1 MTDLMNFKPKTDT
14 VEMILKNPKTGEAI
28 LKEDGTEMS
37 ITVYGSH
44 TRQYKDAI
52 HSQSDARMERAAKAK
67 DGNLKL
73 KSKDIETFSIDL
85 AVAITAEW
93 DIVLGG
99 KTPPLKEAKNIYDQ
113 FPWIRSQVLEAV
125 DDFENFMKP

>member
-1 MTDLMNFKPKTDT
+1 MSDLLDFKPKTDLVDVIIKHPT
-14 VEMILKNPKTGEAI
+14 TGEPIA
-28 LKEDGTEMS
+28 KDDGTEMT

-52 HSQSDARMERAAKAK
+52 HSQSDARMERAAKEK
-67 DGNLKL
+67 NGNLKL

-85 AVAITAEW
+85 AVAVTKSW

-99 KTPPLKEAKNIYDQ
+99 KTPPVKEAKNVYED

-125 DDFENFMKP
+125 DSFESFMKP

>member
-14 VEMILKNPKTGEAI
+14 TEVILKHPTTGEAI
-28 LKEDGTEMS
+28 LKDDGTEMS

-52 HSQSDARMERAAKAK
+52 HSQSDARMERAAKEK
-67 DGNLKL
+67 NGNLKL

-85 AVAITAEW
+85 AVAVTKSW

-99 KTPPLKEAKNIYDQ
+99 KTPPLKEAKNIYMD
-113 FPWIRSQVLEAV
+113 FPWIRAQVLEAV
-125 DDFENFMKP
+125 DSFEVFTKP